1 MKKYEKEV
9 VQSELNNEKAV
20 LKNLKRAY
28 QEALFEVDDKIAQ
41 LLGRSDADQQHVIY
55 QVEYQRALKKQI
67 NGILDALHT
76 KEFETISEY
85 LSQTYDEGFIGT
97 LYTLQAQGV
106 PLAFPINQ
114 ELVVS
119 AIQHETMLT
128 SSLYTELGLSIQ
140 TLKKEI
146 ASEISR
152 GMVNALPYKEIARNV
167 ANRSNIPLNK
177 AMTIARTEGHR
188 IRETAADHTRTRAR
202 QAGADVIDFWDAAL
216 DGKTRTTHR
225 MLDGQRRN
233 KKGYFEANGKKAKY
247 PGGFGDPAE
256 DINCR
261 CRVRS
266 EASWALDEGDTKMLG
281 NVSKMSD
288 EEKQEIADK
297 LGIPVGDLEQ
307 YSNSIVP
314 IKAKN
319 YDDFKQQYSKLW
331 RYDDKV
337 PVRTSSG
344 ASSVRSSAQKMKTS
358 DVLENNGKSSKIDF
372 KEAKG
377 IEEAKKYA
385 KDALG
390 LEYYDMDKANID
402 CANMINRAITEIY
415 NVFGNIKSSG
425 YLVGVRIYPKKAD
438 WYAAYSQGF
447 REVFLKNITAKNSI
461 SKMAKD
467 AKGQF
472 AMGFWSSDNAEHA
485 IRHEI
490 GHALQHWFTDDDAEK
505 LKKIADLREQ
515 VTKKCGITTWS
526 MTDTKEHVKAAGD
539 VISYYALRNDG
550 EFIAESVAEYMSGN
564 PRDVARQVVEI
575 LLEGR

>member
-97 LYTLQAQGV
+97 LYTMQAQGV

-152 GMVNALPYKEIARNV
+152 GMVSSLPYKEIARNV
-167 ANRSNIPLNK
+167 ANRSNIPMNK

-233 KKGYFEANGKKAKY
+233 KKGYFEANGKRARY
-247 PGGFGDPAE
+247 PGDFGDPAE
-256 DINCR
+256 DVNCR

-266 EASWALDEGDTKMLG
+266 EARWALDEGDTKMLG

-307 YSNSIVP
+307 YSGQIVP

-337 PVRTSSG
+337 PKQLKIEFPEGVYKVKGFTP
-344 ASSVRSSAQKMKTS
+344 SVKKQFDTALKK
-358 DVLENNGKSSKIDF
+358 LEGEYNIQLNSIVVEPAGKSDIFVTGYHDGVVDMVVNENADF
-372 KEAKG
+372 DRIIARMEA
-377 IEEAKKYA
+377 
-385 KDALG
+385 
-390 LEYYDMDKANID
+390 
-402 CANMINRAITEIY
+402 R
-415 NVFGNIKSSG
+415 
-425 YLVGVRIYPKKAD
+425 
-438 WYAAYSQGF
+438 
-447 REVFLKNITAKNSI
+447 
-461 SKMAKD
+461 
-467 AKGQF
+467 
-472 AMGFWSSDNAEHA
+472 
-485 IRHEI
+485 
-490 GHALQHWFTDDDAEK
+490 
-505 LKKIADLREQ
+505 
-515 VTKKCGITTWS
+515 
-526 MTDTKEHVKAAGD
+526 
-539 VISYYALRNDG
+539 
-550 EFIAESVAEYMSGN
+550 YMSGYFAG
-564 PRDVARQVVEI
+564 RTMEDYVAHEMAHVMVYQDCKTDAECIARGKQLDA
-575 LLEGR
+575 LLPHLKGISRYADKMQSGDEALAEAFVRVRNGEEVQPIVKVLVDSYFGKWKK